1 MMKAK
6 LKPLLRAC
14 TAFTCAA
21 VLMASPVLVYAE
33 DSVADLQKETQDLQS
48 ELQDLNEQ
56 LSSISGEITS
66 LAAKIEST
74 NKEAEQTELDLA
86 AAQVNEDLQYQSMKK
101 RIQYIYESGNVSF
114 LEILLTSDSM
124 GEFLNRVDFVSS
136 VTEYDRK
143 MLKQLQDLR
152 QDIDQKEKNLKK
164 QKEELDA
171 MKQQMTSKQ
180 AELNSRIESTNG
192 QLTASSQALAAA
204 KAAEEAAKKAL
215 ETTTDSYNA
224 AGTSELESDTSSD
237 KDSGKS
243 ESSSDNKQEAS
254 AQKPADTQKPSG
266 GNSSGSSNNSSNNNN
281 NNTSNSGN
289 QKPPADNSTTQK
301 PSAPAETSDL
311 VLFAAILECEAGGG
325 GYDGLLAVATVIMN
339 RVESPRYPNTLKGVI
354 YQSGQFSPTWN
365 GSLSKVLN
373 RGPSSICYQVARD
386 ALNGKR
392 LASVSG
398 CYQFRAASTGH
409 SGTVVGGNV
418 FF

>member
-33 DSVADLQKETQDLQS
+33 DSVADLEKETQDLQS

-66 LAAKIEST
+66 LAAKIESP

-180 AELNSRIESTNG
+180 AELNSRIESTNE

-224 AGTSELESDTSSD
+224 AGTSELESDT
-237 KDSGKS
+237 
-243 ESSSDNKQEAS
+243 SSDNKQEAS

-398 CYQFRAASTGH
+398 CYQFRAAYTGH

>member
-1 MMKAK
+1 MYCFY
-6 LKPLLRAC
+6 LCRRSDG
-14 TAFTCAA
+14 F
-21 VLMASPVLVYAE
+21 PVLVYAE
-33 DSVADLQKETQDLQS
+33 DSVADLEKETQDLQS

-192 QLTASSQALAAA
+192 QLTASS
-204 KAAEEAAKKAL
+204 
-215 ETTTDSYNA
+215 
-224 AGTSELESDTSSD
+224 GT
-237 KDSGKS
+237 
-243 ESSSDNKQEAS
+243 
-254 AQKPADTQKPSG
+254 
-266 GNSSGSSNNSSNNNN
+266 
-281 NNTSNSGN
+281 
-289 QKPPADNSTTQK
+289 
-301 PSAPAETSDL
+301 
-311 VLFAAILECEAGGG
+311 CCC
-325 GYDGLLAVATVIMN
+325 
-339 RVESPRYPNTLKGVI
+339 KG
-354 YQSGQFSPTWN
+354 
-365 GSLSKVLN
+365 
-373 RGPSSICYQVARD
+373 R
-386 ALNGKR
+386 
-392 LASVSG
+392 
-398 CYQFRAASTGH
+398 
-409 SGTVVGGNV
+409 
-418 FF
+418 

>member
-14 TAFTCAA
+14 TAFTCAT
-21 VLMASPVLVYAE
+21 VLMASPVLVSAG
-33 DSVADLQKETQDLQS
+33 DSVSDLEQETQNLQS

-237 KDSGKS
+237 
-243 ESSSDNKQEAS
+243 NKQEAS

-398 CYQFRAASTGH
+398 CYQFRAAYTGH

>member
-21 VLMASPVLVYAE
+21 VLMAFPVLVYAE
-33 DSVADLQKETQDLQS
+33 DSVADLEKETQDLQS

-237 KDSGKS
+237 
-243 ESSSDNKQEAS
+243 NKQEAS

-398 CYQFRAASTGH
+398 CYQFRAAYTGH